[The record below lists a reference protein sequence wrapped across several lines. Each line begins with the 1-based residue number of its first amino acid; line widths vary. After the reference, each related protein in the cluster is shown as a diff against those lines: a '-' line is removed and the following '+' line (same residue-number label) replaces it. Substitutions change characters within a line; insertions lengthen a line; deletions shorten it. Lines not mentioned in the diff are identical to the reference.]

1 MKKIYLDYAATTP
14 LDPEVI
20 KVMNL
25 GMKKY
30 FGNPSSV
37 HSFGQEA
44 RKVLEDGR
52 KTVAFYLDC
61 ESDEVIFTSG
71 GSESDNLAICG
82 LIEALPKAGHLPHI
96 ITSEFE
102 HHAVLDT
109 VRELVKNGQAEA
121 TFIKPTGSGLITPE
135 SIKMAVKKNTVLV
148 SIIYVNNEIGTV
160 QPIREIGKLI
170 EVENKKRSKDQK
182 IYFHTDAVQAAEFF
196 ELGVRYLHVDLL
208 TFTAH
213 KIYGPKGTGVLFVKR
228 GTPIRRQII
237 GGAQEFRKRAGTEN
251 VIGVLGLSR
260 ALGRIIEEKAD
271 KRSGRQNKLL
281 SELSETKETCRL
293 RTLRDHLIDE
303 ILKIIPKSR
312 LNGDRFRRSPAN
324 ANISFENAEGES
336 ILLNLDL
343 LGIAASSGSACTSG
357 SLLPSHVLLSIG
369 LPPEI
374 AHGSIRFTLGRQTTV
389 ADIDY
394 LIEVLPKIVS
404 KVRKMSPFNED

>member
-20 KVMNL
+20 KAINL

-30 FGNPSSV
+30 FGNPSSI

-44 RKVLEDGR
+44 RKVLENSR
-52 KTVAFYLDC
+52 KIVASYLNS

-71 GSESDNLAICG
+71 GSESDNLATSG
-82 LIEALPKAGHLPHI
+82 LIEALPKSNYLPHI

-109 VRELVKNGQAEA
+109 VHELVKNGQAEA
-121 TFIKPTGSGLITPE
+121 TFIKPTTNGLITPE
-135 SIKMAVKKNTVLV
+135 SIKTAIKKNTALV

-170 EVENKKRSKDQK
+170 EAENKNRPKDQR
-182 IYFHTDAVQAAEFF
+182 IYFHTDAVQAVEFF
-196 ELGVRYLHVDLL
+196 KLDVHYLHVDLL

-228 GTPIRRQII
+228 GTPIKRQII
-237 GGAQEFRKRAGTEN
+237 GGAQEYRKRAGTEN
-251 VIGVLGLSR
+251 VIGALGLSR
-260 ALGRIIEEKAD
+260 ALERIIEDKAD
-271 KRSGRQNKLL
+271 KRPGRQNK
-281 SELSETKETCRL
+281 SFPELSETKEARRL
-293 RTLRDHLIDE
+293 QTLRDYLIDE
-303 ILKIIPKSR
+303 ILKKVPRSR

-374 AHGSIRFTLGRQTTV
+374 AHGSIRFTIGRQTT
-389 ADIDY
+389 ATDIDY

-404 KVRKMSPFNED
+404 KVRKMSPFNEN